1 MAVMLLALL
10 IAGKGWYWNRD
21 AVRMHCPWCRY
32 DFASMVTTLHGQPSL
47 PRCPEC
53 GRTAQA
59 IGHLHPRRR
68 NYPVILTGVALL
80 LLAAAIVAALPFRNE
95 AAKQL
100 PRPTL
105 LRIAPWLPPAD
116 FSTASWFDLKLQ
128 AAAFTDRER
137 DLFVELLAE
146 LIRRKDGPS
155 ITWALE
161 VIRSQALRRG
171 RIRPGGF
178 ESSEQMDAIV
188 FEVGR
193 PISGTIAECGA
204 SREARQEVLR
214 YALANLPPDAGLW
227 LCASAL
233 AKLGMPSEAVA
244 ITLARNIDP
253 QDFGGRG
260 QLEFALS
267 VVREHPTALAQAF
280 DLIGRC
286 LEHEN
291 PSVRIGAAV
300 ALARL
305 GGIAIPLADRL
316 HRMAREDPDREV
328 QIVASGA
335 ERAIREGAKCR

>member
-10 IAGKGWYWNRD
+10 IAGKGWHWSRD
-21 AVRMHCPWCRY
+21 AGRMRCPWCRY
-32 DFASMVTTLHGQPSL
+32 DLASMVTTLQGQPSV

-59 IGHLHPRRR
+59 LGHLHPRRR

-80 LLAAAIVAALPFRNE
+80 LLAAAVLASLPFRNE

-105 LRIAPWLPPAD
+105 LRIAPWLSPVD
-116 FSTASWFDLKLQ
+116 FSTASWLDLKLQ

-146 LIRRKDGPS
+146 LIRRKDEPS
-155 ITWALE
+155 IAWALE

-253 QDFGGRG
+253 GTFGGQG
-260 QLEFALS
+260 QLWFAVL
-267 VVREHPTALAQAF
+267 VVRKHPAARAQAF
-280 DLIGRC
+280 DIIGRC
-286 LEHEN
+286 LEHESA
-291 PSVRIGAAV
+291 SVRISAAV
-300 ALARL
+300 DVARL
-305 GGIAIPLADRL
+305 GGLAMPLAARL

-335 ERAIREGAKCR
+335 ERAIREGAQSR